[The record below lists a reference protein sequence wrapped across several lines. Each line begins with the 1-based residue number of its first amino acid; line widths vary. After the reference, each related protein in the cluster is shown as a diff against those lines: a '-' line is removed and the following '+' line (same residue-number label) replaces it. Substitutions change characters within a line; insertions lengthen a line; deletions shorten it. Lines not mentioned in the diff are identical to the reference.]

1 MADIY
6 FSVYMFYAA
15 SFTKFLISLFN
26 SLLGFQPF
34 PYMGQKDLAKEYT
47 VDSGYSHSVYI
58 RNLFFYKNTLYK
70 NTEARFS
77 KKYKNE
83 FRTCSASHEKL
94 K

>member
-26 SLLGFQPF
+26 SLLGFQPC

-47 VDSGYSHSVYI
+47 VDSGYSHSVYS
-58 RNLFFYKNTLYK
+58 RNLFFIRTHFIRTLRLDFPKNI
-70 NTEARFS
+70 
-77 KKYKNE
+77 
-83 FRTCSASHEKL
+83 RTSLEHAQPRMRN
-94 K
+94 